1 MLVVLLGVGTLT
13 ACSTSGGE
21 LSARD
26 QEIREVS
33 MGSDC
38 VIAFLDESDAEGLY
52 PATEEDPLAGTD
64 TQFRDGGDAATVT
77 GSMLMQSLEGRIVE
91 GAYTCEATLSD
102 AGDVMPVWDLDVTT
116 TWEQP
121 AAGAVPTYP
130 SGFVHSVDRALESW
144 LWLRDPGTVVPGG
157 RMEISGSDV
166 VCSAGFLAERDGR
179 TTLLT
184 ATLCGA
190 PDTQLTVDEPIG
202 TVVESVDNG
211 HGPEIALVALEDG
224 VSTSPGLA
232 FPEPLLGVRDLAWLE
247 ENSPRLCHLGAGTG
261 LSCGEY
267 EGTVAE
273 GLFRFTAAINWDDA
287 GGPVF
292 AVTDEGLWAVGIVS
306 GGNPGSGVVGVTAI
320 APWFDT
326 WGLTLLGTSGD

>member
-121 AAGAVPTYP
+121 AVGAVPTYP

-202 TVVESVDNG
+202 TVVGAAAVLPCFWLYAEIGFELTGDN
-211 HGPEIALVALEDG
+211 HPEH
-224 VSTSPGLA
+224 PYH
-232 FPEPLLGVRDLAWLE
+232 AWLQTY
-247 ENSPRLCHLGAGTG
+247 S
-261 LSCGEY
+261 GEFQKIVEDAVEKILY
-267 EGTVAE
+267 ANADVDATMAQLQKDLEAFVA
-273 GLFRFTAAINWDDA
+273 
-287 GGPVF
+287 
-292 AVTDEGLWAVGIVS
+292 S
-306 GGNPGSGVVGVTAI
+306 KK
-320 APWFDT
+320 
-326 WGLTLLGTSGD
+326 

>member
-91 GAYTCEATLSD
+91 GVYTCEATLAD

-121 AAGAVPTYP
+121 AAGARPLRRPGPRELAVAAGP
-130 SGFVHSVDRALESW
+130 GHRRAGW
-144 LWLRDPGTVVPGG
+144 PDGDLR
-157 RMEISGSDV
+157 
-166 VCSAGFLAERDGR
+166 
-179 TTLLT
+179 
-184 ATLCGA
+184 
-190 PDTQLTVDEPIG
+190 Q
-202 TVVESVDNG
+202 
-211 HGPEIALVALEDG
+211 
-224 VSTSPGLA
+224 
-232 FPEPLLGVRDLAWLE
+232 
-247 ENSPRLCHLGAGTG
+247 
-261 LSCGEY
+261 
-267 EGTVAE
+267 
-273 GLFRFTAAINWDDA
+273 
-287 GGPVF
+287 
-292 AVTDEGLWAVGIVS
+292 
-306 GGNPGSGVVGVTAI
+306 
-320 APWFDT
+320 
-326 WGLTLLGTSGD
+326 